1 MTTITIKVGKSLP
14 QKEFKN
20 WEELRSLLNFMALQF
35 QETKESS
42 AMPQE
47 IKDKPL
53 TDFIYLIDENLWNI
67 RGSPLFT

>member
-1 MTTITIKVGKSLP
+1 MTTITIKEGESLP

-20 WEELRSLLNFMALQF
+20 WEELRSMLNFMALQF

-53 TDFIYLIDENLWNI
+53 TDFTYLTDESL
-67 RGSPLFT
+67 

>member
-1 MTTITIKVGKSLP
+1 MTTITIKEGKSLP

-53 TDFIYLIDENLWNI
+53 TDFIYLIDENL
-67 RGSPLFT
+67 